1 MTCPSKER
9 QRHFQRFGFFD
20 CSSKRARLSNSTSKG
35 FVSDINT
42 HDNIM
47 HTKIFIISTS
57 VEKTAPLI
65 PLWQEGLYSRFI
77 RVSSSE
83 LKRCTLCQRID
94 ARWKNRPIKVH
105 VASAFCRVIGWIK
118 EQKRTSHLKSGLRHA
133 QVMNNGTQMQL
144 VADEEPASVPHTKS
158 RPQIKGFAEK
168 IQQAGV

>member
-1 MTCPSKER
+1 MTCPTKER

-35 FVSDINT
+35 IVSDINT

-83 LKRCTLCQRID
+83 LKCCTLCQRND

-105 VASAFCRVIGWIK
+105 VALACCRVIGWIK
-118 EQKRTSHLKSGLRHA
+118 EQKKTSVMLKWWI
-133 QVMNNGTQMQL
+133 T
-144 VADEEPASVPHTKS
+144 EPECSLLPTRSRRPSKS